1 MSGITQKET
10 LLDAHKKR
18 TRKKS
23 DIHKIRDL
31 MEKENALNIVREI
44 K

>member
-1 MSGITQKET
+1 MPGITQKRT
-10 LLDAHKKR
+10 LIDAHRKR

-23 DIHKIRDL
+23 DIHMIRNL
-31 MEKENALNIVREI
+31 MEKENALNIVREM

>member
-1 MSGITQKET
+1 MPRITQKRT
-10 LLDAHKKR
+10 LLDAPKKR

-23 DIHKIRDL
+23 DIHMIRDL
-31 MEKENALNIVREI
+31 MERENALNIVREM

>member
-1 MSGITQKET
+1 MFSITQKRT
-10 LLDAHKKR
+10 LLDARRKR
-18 TRKKS
+18 TRKNS

-31 MEKENALNIVREI
+31 MEKENALNIVREM

>member
-1 MSGITQKET
+1 MPGNIQKRT
-10 LLDAHKKR
+10 LLDAHRKS

-23 DIHKIRDL
+23 DIHMIRDL
-31 MEKENALNIVREI
+31 MEKENALNIVREM

>member
-1 MSGITQKET
+1 MLSIAQKRT

-18 TRKKS
+18 TRKNS
-23 DIHKIRDL
+23 NIHKIRDL
-31 MEKENALNIVREI
+31 MKKENALNIVREM